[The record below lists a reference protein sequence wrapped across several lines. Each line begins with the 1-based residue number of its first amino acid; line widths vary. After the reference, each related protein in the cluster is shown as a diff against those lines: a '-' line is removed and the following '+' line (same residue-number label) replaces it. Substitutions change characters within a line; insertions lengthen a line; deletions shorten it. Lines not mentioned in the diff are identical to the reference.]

1 MRVLIVTGAS
11 GGHIFPALSFQDAL
25 KKKHNE
31 IDTLLVL
38 PKRNIKKQALNIS
51 YKVKYLSISPIEL
64 HFDFK
69 NFVAIF
75 NFFKGFFESL
85 FIIFEFSPDIVVG
98 FGSLTCVPLLI
109 IAWVMR
115 IKTLIHE
122 QNVIPGRA
130 NRLLARFAD
139 KIAISFAQ
147 TQDYLG
153 INKTKI
159 VLTGNPIRQELKMID
174 RFKALTFFGFDDNKP
189 RPSSNII
196 LDLNEGRGKFTILV
210 MGGSHGSHKINMCF
224 QEAISTLYDVY
235 RLQIIHITGEEDY
248 SFLEK
253 SYKDLNLKVKLF
265 SFLKDMQY
273 AYSICDLAI
282 SRAGATTIAELINFA
297 LPAIIIPYP
306 FAYKHQ
312 LSNAKVLERRGCAI
326 IIDDN
331 ELNAG
336 FLKQFIESLTSNPD
350 RLKNMRLGY
359 EGFPKVCA
367 NESLVNEVM
376 SLQFS

>member
-38 PKRNIKKQALNIS
+38 PKRNIKKQTLNIS

-64 HFDFK
+64 HLDFK

-130 NRLLARFAD
+130 NRLLARFTD

-147 TQDYLG
+147 TQDYLE

-174 RFKALTFFGFDDNKP
+174 RFKALTFFGFDDNK
-189 RPSSNII
+189 
-196 LDLNEGRGKFTILV
+196 FTILI
-210 MGGSHGSHKINMCF
+210 MGGSLGSQKINTSF
-224 QEAISTLYDVY
+224 QGAISVITDKSRFQV
-235 RLQIIHITGEEDY
+235 IHITGDRDY
-248 SFLEK
+248 RLLDN
-253 SYKDLNLKVKLF
+253 SYKDLKLKFKLF
-265 SFLKDMQY
+265 SFLEDMQY
-273 AYSICDLAI
+273 AYSICDLAV

-331 ELNAG
+331 ELSAG
-336 FLKQFIESLTSNPD
+336 FLKQSIESLTSNPD

-376 SLQFS
+376 SLRSE